1 MLLLFAVIVVV
12 IIIIETLQILYE
24 LHMAQRRLGCFS
36 NGIVSLVLCR
46 N

>member
-12 IIIIETLQILYE
+12 IIETIQILYE